1 METAAKWQESHSRK
15 VTACWLRWLTLSV
28 HLCVIPVG
36 HYSCRNCNFT
46 TITTNWFPQLAGRTF
61 SFRFVSPVLLRAFRS
76 TIMQQSCTHPPT
88 NSPRGF
94 FKMRGNRQEGGDFR
108 LWHMHCKFIRGSQ
121 LCHMMSLTVLR
132 FICTV
137 KSGNC
142 TYVCGVVG
150 GGVQNGG
157 HKSTG
162 SSYISLHTWDINF
175 CVKSVSGPPK
185 NCLAREK
192 FVMCIIYFF
201 HTHELRIFYLIRD
214 FLWSQPSIRLHSICI
229 AIKLLASW
237 ILEKT
242 IDSS

>member
-1 METAAKWQESHSRK
+1 MKTAAKWQESYSRK

-61 SFRFVSPVLLRAFRS
+61 SFRFVSPILLRAFRS

-94 FKMRGNRQEGGDFR
+94 FRMRGNRREGGDFR
-108 LWHMHCKFIRGSQ
+108 LWHMHCKFILGSQ

-142 TYVCGVVG
+142 TYVCGVG
-150 GGVQNGG
+150 GGGCMGG
-157 HKSTG
+157 TNLLGPHIFHFTLETSTFV
-162 SSYISLHTWDINF
+162 SSRFLAPQKLFGPGQSLS
-175 CVKSVSGPPK
+175 C
-185 NCLAREK
+185 A
-192 FVMCIIYFF
+192 
-201 HTHELRIFYLIRD
+201 
-214 FLWSQPSIRLHSICI
+214 
-229 AIKLLASW
+229 
-237 ILEKT
+237 
-242 IDSS
+242 